1 MATTSA
7 VHTIL
12 ASVERDREALYAS
25 VADVG
30 AAEIDVRPAP
40 DAWSVCEVLD
50 HLHRVEAGIAKL
62 LAVRVG
68 KGRAAGTLLPAPDES
83 EEAVAAAMAAFET
96 YATTMTSGRLQAPE
110 TVCPQAG
117 RTKDELLAALRSS
130 REALV
135 AAALDGAAYDLGAM
149 RHPHPSLGDIDL
161 RQWLQFVGRHE
172 RRHMAQIAVVRR
184 SLAEGAG
191 VER

>member
-12 ASVERDREALYAS
+12 ASVERDREALYES

-30 AAEIDVRPAP
+30 AAESDVRPAP

-62 LAVRVG
+62 LAVKVSA
-68 KGRAAGTLLPAPDES
+68 GRAAGRLLPAPDES
-83 EEAVAAAMAAFET
+83 EEAVAAAMAAFEAH
-96 YATTMTSGRLQAPE
+96 ATAMTSGRLQSPE
-110 TVCPQAG
+110 GVCPQRG

-130 REALV
+130 RQALV
-135 AAALDGAAYDLGAM
+135 AAALDGAAYDLTAM
-149 RHPHPSLGDIDL
+149 RYPHPSLGEIDL

-172 RRHMAQIAVVRR
+172 RRHMAQIAVVRLT
-184 SLAEGAG
+184 LAEGAA
-191 VER
+191 RA